1 MKVCRLIPIVFV
13 RWRFRRTE
21 ALTGLCCLLALGGVQ
36 AAGMN
41 STDQKQLADG
51 LFGRS
56 LHSMAVREYE
66 VYLAGVT
73 NDPRAAEAGFRLGE
87 CYRELGRTNES
98 DGAYARVEAEFPTSP
113 YRFRAGLR
121 RAELLTSAGKP
132 TDAAAE
138 LTALLAAEPPAELSA
153 AALFMLGQS
162 WEQAGLKSEAI
173 TAYHRLIQNH
183 AALSISGYGRLALGV
198 IYTADPAA
206 AAEAQV
212 QLKAAAENPPT
223 PRVGAEAWFQLA
235 ELQYHA
241 KGYAAAAD
249 AYEQLATRYPA
260 DERTRESRLQRA
272 WSTFYS
278 GRPADVLRLSDEV
291 LVPAVSNRPPE
302 AGDEWLYLKANSQRQ
317 LLRFTD
323 AATTYARLIAD
334 YPTGRYAGSGA
345 VEKALAL
352 FKGGAFRE
360 AISQARGLLN
370 DAANRRELLW
380 VLAESHAA
388 LKEENEAVQYYRM
401 LVAQFPEA
409 PMVVEARYRLARLLQ
424 QREDFLAAADLYDVI
439 IKDAPADPLAAQALF
454 SAAWCRGKANRPE
467 DALRDWAQFVRQF
480 NSHELRE
487 EALFQKAMTEIFL
500 RRDVQA
506 RITLDLL
513 LSDFSKTRFLAE
525 AHYWRGVLFDSAGR
539 WGDAESALRA
549 ALAAQPTTELE
560 QKCRFQLALVL
571 QKLKKTDESADLFQA
586 LLTTPMNEKMPP
598 DLLEWLA
605 EHHLAKNVPAAAEL
619 SARLLTQ
626 RAGTD
631 AWRQRGWCLVGRAAL
646 AQTKTKEAGEA
657 FRQVLGL
664 PGDTEAK
671 AQSALELGHLAL
683 AGEDWAEARGRYEEA
698 ARLSADDSMI
708 PLRARSYIGIAR
720 VLKRQGDEAGAARYF
735 LSVAVLFDDPD
746 CVPECLYEAG
756 ELFGKM
762 NRIEER
768 DRAFR
773 ELAER
778 YPDSIWNRKKQAP

>member
-1 MKVCRLIPIVFV
+1 MA
-13 RWRFRRTE
+13 E
-21 ALTGLCCLLALGGVQ
+21 MLTGLYCLLVLGG
-36 AAGMN
+36 AAVGMN

-51 LFGRS
+51 LFGRG

-73 NDPRAAEAGFRLGE
+73 NDPRAAEVGFRLGE
-87 CYRELGRTNES
+87 CYRELGRTNEA
-98 DGAYARVEAEFPTSP
+98 DGAYARVENEFPSSP
-113 YRFRAGLR
+113 YRFRAGMR
-121 RAELLTSAGKP
+121 RAELLTTSGKP
-132 TDAAAE
+132 TDAAAV
-138 LTALLAAEPPAELSA
+138 LTALLAAEPPAELAA

-173 TAYHRLIQNH
+173 TAYNRLIKTY
-183 AALSISGYGRLALGV
+183 AALPISGYGHLALGV
-198 IYTADPAA
+198 IYVADPATVVQA
-206 AAEAQV
+206 QAE
-212 QLKAAAENPPT
+212 LKAAAENPPT

-241 KGYAAAAD
+241 KAYGPAAE

-260 DERTRESRLQRA
+260 DDRTRDSRLQRA
-272 WSTFYS
+272 WATFYS
-278 GRPADVLRLSDEV
+278 SRPADVLRLADGV
-291 LVPAVSNRPPE
+291 LVAAVSNQPPDS
-302 AGDEWLYLKANSQRQ
+302 GDEWLYLKANSLRQ
-317 LLRFTD
+317 LLRFPD
-323 AATTYARLIAD
+323 AAAVYARLIAE
-334 YPTGRYAGSGA
+334 YPTGRYAGPGA

-352 FKGGAFRE
+352 FKGGAYRE
-360 AISQARGLLN
+360 AISQAQGLLN

-388 LKEENEAVQYYRM
+388 LKEDNEAVQYYRM
-401 LVAQFPEA
+401 LVAQFPDA

-424 QREDFLAAADLYDVI
+424 QREDFLVAADLYDAIV
-439 IKDAPADPLAAQALF
+439 KDASADPLAAQALF

-467 DALRDWAQFVRQF
+467 DALRDWSRFVQQY
-480 NSHELRE
+480 NPHELRE

-513 LSDFSKTRFLAE
+513 LSDFHKTRFLAE
-525 AHYWRGVLFDSAGR
+525 AQYWRGVLFDSAGR
-539 WGDAESALRA
+539 WADAETALRA
-549 ALAAQPTTELE
+549 ALAGQPATELQ

-571 QKLKKTDESADLFQA
+571 QKLKKTDESADLFQD

-631 AWRQRGWCLVGRAAL
+631 AWRQRGWFLVGRAAL
-646 AQTKTKEAGEA
+646 VQAKTKEADDA
-657 FRQVLGL
+657 FRQVLAL
-664 PGDTEAK
+664 PGDTEFK
-671 AQSALELGHLAL
+671 AQSALELGHLTL
-683 AGEDWAEARGRYEEA
+683 AAGNLPEARERYEEA
-698 ARLSADDSMI
+698 ARLAADDPMI
-708 PLRARSYIGIAR
+708 PVRARSYIGIAR
-720 VLKRQGDEAGAARYF
+720 VLKQQGDDAGAARYF
-735 LSVAVLFDDPD
+735 LSVAVLFDDPE

-762 NRIEER
+762 NQREER

-778 YPDSIWNRKKQAP
+778 YPDSSWNRKKQAP